1 MKRVLFTMAA
11 ALFVSLYSAMPAAAA
26 GFGLVAT
33 TGSNDIEWTTDWTP
47 SSFTTDAKHAG
58 YGIVFDTN
66 VARERMFNY
75 RFEFT
80 KAEAEFKN
88 FTGTGRTMEI
98 DGFAMNH
105 TFGFGTQLSP
115 ALRFWLGPEIRL
127 TWMDGALVGNSRADL
142 DLFGFGYGAAMGLN
156 INFPGQLTL
165 ALKAGYSMMN
175 YVGEGDYWVG
185 GTTYSWTDFD
195 GDEDHA
201 YFTFA
206 LIIRSPG
213 DR

>member
-1 MKRVLFTMAA
+1 MKRVIFTIAT
-11 ALFVSLYSAMPAAAA
+11 ALLVSLYSALPAAAA

-33 TGSNDIEWTTDWTP
+33 TGNNTIDWT
-47 SSFTTDAKHAG
+47 SDWVVNSFSTDAEHSG
-58 YGIVFDTN
+58 FGIVFDTN
-66 VARERMFNY
+66 VAKERMFNY

-80 KAEAEFKN
+80 KAEATFKN
-88 FTGTGRTMEI
+88 FTAAGLAMEV

-115 ALRFWLGPEIRL
+115 MLRFWVGPEIRM
-127 TWMDGALVGNSRADL
+127 TWMDGALTNDPQADL
-142 DLFGFGYGAAMGLN
+142 DVFGFGVGAAIGLN

-165 ALKAGYSMMN
+165 ALKGGYSLMN
-175 YVGEGDYWVG
+175 YVGEGDSPV
-185 GTTYSWTDFD
+185 THNWTDYD

-201 YFTFA
+201 YVTFA
-206 LIIRSPG
+206 LIIRSLG